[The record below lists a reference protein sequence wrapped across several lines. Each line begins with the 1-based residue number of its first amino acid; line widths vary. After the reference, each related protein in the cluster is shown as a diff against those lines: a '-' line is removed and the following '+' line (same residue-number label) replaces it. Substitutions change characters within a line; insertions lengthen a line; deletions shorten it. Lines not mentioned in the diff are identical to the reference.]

1 MFLFLLLY
9 LIESR
14 QIESCKQN
22 MDSFQ
27 IKGIHFCVSD
37 HHQAKEARNQ
47 VLQDSVSQNKVK
59 AIVQEI
65 ESLENQNPF
74 QYSDLAIYLNI
85 DEIHLTGGLIDHSQN
100 VSIMNQQI
108 RITKN
113 VYLKNLINKELMITN
128 IFTSSPLLKVDFEKL
143 VLPSNQTTIKTRV
156 CTLIYEQTISEIRSK
171 TFEIW
176 LAIEIAYFLRVPIK
190 LIIYDKH
197 LMCQTKQLGQCSI
210 QGQHSTI
217 EFNNLGIY
225 QQYTKIFS
233 FYNPNPVRIDVS
245 YKQNEKKR
253 NQIRVLLSNKND
265 IKSASKHKFSFEIQ
279 PFTRIELK
287 IIINTNYYQTMAN
300 SKLTFRTQY
309 EIIELNVNY
318 SVQKGSVNYYPSVL
332 TLDPGMTTKV
342 QQFDIYV
349 RNTFN
354 QQIQLL
360 QVENQQ
366 IKHQNISLLTMTTNI
381 PTNSRSDILH
391 VDYMGKQNFY
401 YDSKYHKQQAK
412 ELLNSFGRNKI
423 KIQTDVLQ
431 DSEILINYRSNQKF
445 NEQILKKI
453 IKQDPKILIS
463 QQTVVISQQPN
474 IFIIIISILNML
486 YIASLLRNNVKKSR
500 ELKIS
505 IEGNLL
511 QEQVDFQ
518 SIFKIQDS
526 IQLQSKSET
535 NDIVSDKADDIQDMI
550 IAEDIISKD
559 NNTIIYTNL
568 QSQIDESSS
577 HFSQGESLDEDQIS
591 EYQEKIVEQR
601 KVSNQKNFNLFQRVE
616 FTIPTQITMN
626 TQSSQECWDT
636 KDPIFLPQDSDEEMV
651 DKNSV
656 QRLESMLNQIH
667 HKLPQ
672 FEQSTLKL
680 PLKWNENNSINPYFP
695 KPPPGI

>member
-65 ESLENQNPF
+65 EGLDNQNPF
-74 QYSDLAIYLNI
+74 WYSDLAIYLNI
-85 DEIHLTGGLIDHSQN
+85 DEIHITGGLIDHSQN
-100 VSIMNQQI
+100 VSIVNQQI
-108 RITKN
+108 RITKH
-113 VYLKNLINKELMITN
+113 VYFKNLINKELMITN
-128 IFTSSPLLKVDFEKL
+128 IFTSSPLLKVEFEKI
-143 VLPSNQTTIKTRV
+143 VLPSNSTTQKTRV
-156 CTLIYEQTISEIRSK
+156 CTMIYEQPLSEIRSK

-176 LAIEIAYFLRVPIK
+176 LAIEIAYFLRVPVK
-190 LIIYDKH
+190 LIVYDKH

-233 FYNPNPVRIDVS
+233 FYNPNPVKIDVS
-245 YKQNEKKR
+245 YKQNERKK
-253 NQIRVLLSNKND
+253 NQIRVLLANRND
-265 IKSASKHKFSFEIQ
+265 IKSASKRKFSFEMQ
-279 PFTRIELK
+279 PYTRIELK
-287 IIINTNYYQTMAN
+287 VIINTNYYEILAN

-309 EIIELNVNY
+309 EIIEVDVTY
-318 SVQKGSVNYYPSVL
+318 SVQKGSVNYYPSVI

-342 QQFDIYV
+342 QQFDIFV
-349 RNTFN
+349 RSTFS
-354 QQIQLL
+354 QKIQLL

-366 IKHQNISLLTMTTNI
+366 IKHQNISLLTMATSI

-401 YDSKYHKQQAK
+401 SDSKYHKQQAK

-431 DSEILINYRSNQKF
+431 DSEILINYKSNQKF

-463 QQTVVISQQPN
+463 QQTVVISEQPN
-474 IFIIIISILNML
+474 IFFIVISILNML
-486 YIASLLRNNVKKSR
+486 YIATLLRNNVQKIK
-500 ELKIS
+500 ELKIV
-505 IEGNLL
+505 IEGNFS
-511 QEQVDFQ
+511 QEQIDFQ
-518 SIFKIQDS
+518 SIFKTQES

-535 NDIVSDKADDIQDMI
+535 NEVVSDKADEIQDMI
-550 IAEDIISKD
+550 IAEDIMSKE
-559 NNTIIYTNL
+559 NIIYTNL

-577 HFSQGESLDEDQIS
+577 HFSQGESLDDDQIS
-591 EYQEKIVEQR
+591 EYQEKVVEQR

-616 FTIPTQITMN
+616 FTIPTQITLN

-636 KDPIFLPQDSDEEMV
+636 KDPIFLPQDSDEEML

-656 QRLESMLNQIH
+656 QRLESMLNQIQ

-680 PLKWNENNSINPYFP
+680 PLKWNENNQINPYFP

>member
-1 MFLFLLLY
+1 
-9 LIESR
+9 
-14 QIESCKQN
+14 

-65 ESLENQNPF
+65 EGLENQNPF
-74 QYSDLAIYLNI
+74 WYSDLAIYLNI
-85 DEIHLTGGLIDHSQN
+85 DEIHITGGLIDHSQN
-100 VSIMNQQI
+100 VSIVNQQV
-108 RITKN
+108 RITKH
-113 VYLKNLINKELMITN
+113 VYFKNLINKELMITN
-128 IFTSSPLLKVDFEKL
+128 IFTSSPLLKVDFEKI
-143 VLPSNQTTIKTRV
+143 VLPSNSTTQKTKV
-156 CTLIYEQTISEIRSK
+156 CTMIYEQPLSEIRSK

-176 LAIEIAYFLRVPIK
+176 LAVEIAYFLRVPVK
-190 LIIYDKH
+190 LIVYDKH
-197 LMCQTKQLGQCSI
+197 LMCQTKLLGQCSV
-210 QGQHSTI
+210 QGQHSTV

-233 FYNPNPVRIDVS
+233 FYNPNPVKIDVS
-245 YKQNEKKR
+245 YKQNERKK
-253 NQIRVLLSNKND
+253 NQIRVLLANRND
-265 IKSASKHKFSFEIQ
+265 IKSASKRKFSFEMQ
-279 PFTRIELK
+279 PYTRTELK
-287 IIINTNYYQTMAN
+287 VIINTNYYEILSN

-309 EIIELNVNY
+309 EIIEVDVTY
-318 SVQKGSVNYYPSVL
+318 SVQKGSVNYYPSVI

-349 RNTFN
+349 RSTFS
-354 QQIQLL
+354 QKIQLL

-366 IKHQNISLLTMTTNI
+366 IKHQNISLLTMATNI
-381 PTNSRSDILH
+381 ATNSRSDILH

-401 YDSKYHKQQAK
+401 SDSKYHKQQAK

-431 DSEILINYRSNQKF
+431 DSEILINYKSNQKF

-463 QQTVVISQQPN
+463 QQTVVMSEQPN
-474 IFIIIISILNML
+474 IFFIVISILNML
-486 YIASLLRNNVKKSR
+486 YIATLLRNNVVKSK
-500 ELKIS
+500 ELKITIDS
-505 IEGNLL
+505 NFS
-511 QEQVDFQ
+511 QEQIDFQ
-518 SIFKIQDS
+518 SIFKTPEC

-535 NDIVSDKADDIQDMI
+535 NEVVSDKADEIQDMI
-550 IAEDIISKD
+550 IAEDIMSKE
-559 NNTIIYTNL
+559 NIIYTNL

-577 HFSQGESLDEDQIS
+577 HFSQGESLDDDQIS
-591 EYQEKIVEQR
+591 EYQEKVVEQK
-601 KVSNQKNFNLFQRVE
+601 KVPNQKNFNLFQRVE
-616 FTIPTQITMN
+616 FTIPTQLTMN

-636 KDPIFLPQDSDEEMV
+636 KDPIFLPQDSDEEML

-656 QRLESMLNQIH
+656 QRLESMLNQIQ

-680 PLKWNENNSINPYFP
+680 PLKWNENNQINPYFP